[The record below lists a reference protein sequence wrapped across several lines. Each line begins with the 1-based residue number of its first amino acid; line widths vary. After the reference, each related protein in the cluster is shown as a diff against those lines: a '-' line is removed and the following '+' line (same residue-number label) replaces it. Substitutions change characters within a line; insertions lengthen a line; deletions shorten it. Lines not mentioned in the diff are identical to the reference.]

1 MDGNKVRELLTD
13 VQAGR
18 VDVEQAVKRLRTL
31 PYDDLGNFARLDVH
45 RGLRQGLPETVFC
58 ESKTPEQSAAILA
71 RLWEHHD
78 RVLGTRVPP
87 EMAAFIQTR
96 LPEAHYDPTSR
107 LLMLERGP
115 RPPLPDDAPY
125 AMVVCGG
132 TSDLPVAEE
141 AAQTLEFLGRRIVY
155 GGWRFAGSIAGGGCD
170 YRHRRDGRRA
180 GERRRRTGRQSGG
193 RRAHQCGLRCQLQR
207 PRAAAHD
214 AQLVCIGRRCREY
227 R

>member
-87 EMAAFIQTR
+87 GMAAFIQTR

-115 RPPLPDDAPY
+115 RPPLPDDAPTL
-125 AMVVCGG
+125 AFSPSASGLTTDSG
-132 TSDLPVAEE
+132 
-141 AAQTLEFLGRRIVY
+141 AADRWRI
-155 GGWRFAGSIAGGGCD
+155 
-170 YRHRRDGRRA
+170 
-180 GERRRRTGRQSGG
+180 RRRTAELLKRLGEGASLDTVAPTDLH
-193 RRAHQCGLRCQLQR
+193 RANRLLCTYLRYLLDKHLPTMDVLIDR
-207 PRAAAHD
+207 HVP
-214 AQLVCIGRRCREY
+214 
-227 R
+227 